1 MKIGIIGLG
10 LIGGTIAKSLNER
23 HHISAYDINKKALDY
38 SEKHHIIHK
47 GYYDIKEFLENN
59 NLIYLCLY
67 PKEIKV
73 FFEQNKDLIINDTVF
88 IEISG
93 VKTSII
99 KEVETLGSTKFDLV
113 YTHPIAGREFSGVSH
128 SDSRI
133 FNKANYLIITYEKN
147 KKENVVL
154 AENLAYEMGFGKV
167 THVSSQFHDD
177 IIAYTSQLTHVISMA
192 LVNSFDEENVDLVNF
207 TGDSYRDLTRI
218 ANINM
223 FLWHQLL
230 TMNKEALL
238 KRIEAFEV
246 EFSKIK
252 RALVGDDFIQMSVCL
267 AKSEH
272 LHKRYMKGN
281 NK

>member
-10 LIGGTIAKSLNER
+10 LIGGTIAKSLKER
-23 HHISAYDINKKALDY
+23 HHISAYDINKAALDY
-38 SEKHHIIHK
+38 AEENQIIHK
-47 GYYDIKEFLENN
+47 GYHDIKEFLKNN

-67 PKEIKV
+67 PKEIKD
-73 FFEQNKDLIINDTVF
+73 FLEQNKDLIINDTVF

-99 KEVETLGSTKFDLV
+99 KEVETLGSTKFDLI
-113 YTHPIAGREFSGVSH
+113 YTHPIAGREFSGVSY
-128 SDSRI
+128 SDSKI
-133 FNKANYLIITYEKN
+133 FSKANYLIITYERN
-147 KKENVVL
+147 KKENVIL
-154 AENLAYEMGFGKV
+154 AENLANEMGFGKI
-167 THVSSQFHDD
+167 THVSPQFHDD

-192 LVNSFDEENVDLVNF
+192 LVNSFDEKNVDLLNF

-230 TMNKEALL
+230 TMNKEALV
-238 KRIEAFEV
+238 KRIEAFEA
-246 EFSKIK
+246 ELSKIK
-252 RALVGDDFIQMSVCL
+252 HALIDEDFIQTTMCL